1 MIAVASTSAQRSGW
15 NLSASWKKRFF
26 TSPPALRGRSRA
38 SRSGPAPVATAVAP

>member
-26 TSPPALRGRSRA
+26 TCATG
-38 SRSGPAPVATAVAP
+38 VARPQPSVA